1 VYDRAVTCTG
11 PGANY
16 ARSQTMANDS
26 RQGISQPLLLWA
38 LTTMEAKKAGY
49 KSLTAAG
56 TRREDKR

>member
-1 VYDRAVTCTG
+1 VYDWAVTCAG

-16 ARSQTMANDS
+16 ASSQTMANDS
-26 RQGISQPLLLWA
+26 RKRISQPLLQWA
-38 LTTMEAKKAGY
+38 LNTMGAKRAGY